1 MSSKTKQAKGNPADL
16 RVRNIIFS
24 DTAGELPRLVDGP
37 DNPVYLRVTLPCHVE
52 VPLGLSV
59 RYPDF
64 DFAESAMVTL
74 YGGAREFAKD
84 KKELVR

>member
-1 MSSKTKQAKGNPADL
+1 MNRTKRVKGEPADL

-24 DTAGELPRLVDGP
+24 DTAGELPQMIDGAN
-37 DNPVYLRVTLPCHVE
+37 NPVYLRVTLPCKVE
-52 VPLGLSV
+52 VPFGLTV

-64 DFAESAMVTL
+64 DFKNTAMVTL

-84 KKELVR
+84 KKESVR